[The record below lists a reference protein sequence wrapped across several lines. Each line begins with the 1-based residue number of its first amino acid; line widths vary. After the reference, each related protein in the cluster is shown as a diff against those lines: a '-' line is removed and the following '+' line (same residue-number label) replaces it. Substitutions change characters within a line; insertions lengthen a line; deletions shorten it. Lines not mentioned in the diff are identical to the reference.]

1 MAGKT
6 KTMSTVKQILL
17 QYYQGRSRKSIVRD
31 TGVSKNTVRRYLQ
44 LAQGSG
50 LTTEALLEMEDHALE
65 RLLCKTTVV
74 ERTHYEELLELF
86 PLMRVELKRTGVNRW
101 VLWGEYRTRYPGGYS
116 YSQFCAHYQQWLRQ
130 QNVSMLITH
139 EPGDKIYIDF
149 AGKKLCYYDIETGK
163 KVEVE
168 FFAGIL
174 GYSQYSFACALPS
187 QCSDDFLHGCRQM
200 LDYFGG
206 SPKAIVPDNLK
217 SGVKK
222 SSRYEPEITQSFNDF
237 CNHYGV
243 AALPTRVA
251 KPKDKSLVEGLVR
264 ILYSRIYAPLRD
276 RTFYSINEI
285 NHAISELLEAH
296 NTLSFTNKTGCRKQ
310 MFEEQEKML
319 LQPLPSHPFELKHF
333 RKVSVQTNSHVCV
346 SEDKH
351 YYSVPMRY
359 IGQKVNLAYT
369 SASVSIYFNNERIAF
384 HKRNRKAYGYST
396 IPEHLPSQHQYL
408 SGLTPETFIDWG
420 SKISDDV
427 AKYITSLIEGKKH
440 PEQAYKSCRG
450 VQALTRKHGKEKLI
464 EACLKGLELKV
475 YNYMF
480 IKRCMETNHDAM
492 PSHIPLLPL
501 HENLRGPQAY
511 Q

>member
-6 KTMSTVKQILL
+6 KTMIIVKQILL

-50 LTTEALLEMEDHALE
+50 LPLEALLEMEDHALE
-65 RLLCKTTVV
+65 GLLCKTTVV

-86 PLMRVELKRTGVNRW
+86 PLMREELKRTGVNRW
-101 VLWGEYRTRYPGGYS
+101 VLWGEYRIRYPTGYS

-130 QNVSMLITH
+130 QSASMIVPH
-139 EPGDKIYIDF
+139 EPGDKVYVDF
-149 AGKKLCYYDIETGK
+149 AGKKLYYYDNEAGK
-163 KVEVE
+163 DIEVE
-168 FFAGIL
+168 FFAGVL

-206 SPKAIVPDNLK
+206 SPQAIVPDNLK

-222 SSRYEPEITQSFNDF
+222 ASRYEPEIAQSFNDF
-237 CNHYGV
+237 CNHYGLAV
-243 AALPTRVA
+243 LPTRVC
-251 KPKDKSLVEGLVR
+251 KPKDKPLVEGLIR

-276 RTFYSINEI
+276 RTFFSLAEI
-285 NHAISELLEAH
+285 NAAISEQLEVH
-296 NTLSFTNKTGCRKQ
+296 NRLSFTNKAGSRQQ
-310 MFEEQEKML
+310 MFEEQEKAL
-319 LQPLPSHPFELKHF
+319 LQVLPAYPFELKHY
-333 RKVSVQTNSHVCV
+333 RQVSVQSNTHVCL

-359 IGQKVNLAYT
+359 IGQKVNLVYT
-369 SASVSIYFNNERIAF
+369 STGVSIYFKNNRIAF
-384 HKRNRKAYGYST
+384 HKRNRRAYGYST

-408 SGLTPETFIDWG
+408 NGLSPESFIDWG
-420 SKISDDV
+420 SHISAEV
-427 AKYITSLIEGKKH
+427 SKYIEALIKGKKH

-450 VQALTRKHGKEKLI
+450 VQTLTRKYGKERLI
-464 EACLKGLELKV
+464 EACLKGSELKV
-475 YNYMF
+475 FNYMF
-480 IKRCMETNHDAM
+480 IKRYMETNHDM
-492 PSHIPLLPL
+492 PPAHIPLLPL